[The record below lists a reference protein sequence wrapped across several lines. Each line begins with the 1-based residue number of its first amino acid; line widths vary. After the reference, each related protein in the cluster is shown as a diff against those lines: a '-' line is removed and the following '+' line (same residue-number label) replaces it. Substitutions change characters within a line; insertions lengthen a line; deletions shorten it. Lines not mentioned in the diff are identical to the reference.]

1 MMLSMLWNAVD
12 RAALRPRVTYLLFLL
27 SPKIKR
33 DTLLT
38 FKVFVISDKKR
49 DTSSIIAGVPVTFS
63 KKGQYTY
70 F

>member
-1 MMLSMLWNAVD
+1 MLSMLWNAVD
-12 RAALRPRVTYLLFLL
+12 RAALRPRVTYLLLL

>member
-1 MMLSMLWNAVD
+1 MLSMLWNAVD
-12 RAALRPRVTYLLFLL
+12 RAALRPRLTYLLYCHQ
-27 SPKIKR
+27 KIKR

-38 FKVFVISDKKR
+38 YKVFVISDKKK

-63 KKGQYTY
+63 KKGQHTY

>member
-1 MMLSMLWNAVD
+1 MMSMLWNAVD
-12 RAALRPRVTYLLFLL
+12 RAALRPRVTYLLSL

>member
-1 MMLSMLWNAVD
+1 MLSMLWNAVD

-38 FKVFVISDKKR
+38 FKVFVNGLKKR
-49 DTSSIIAGVPVTFS
+49 DTLHSISFEALMVEIKVS
-63 KKGQYTY
+63 L
-70 F
+70 

>member
-1 MMLSMLWNAVD
+1 MMMSMLWNAVD
-12 RAALRPRVTYLLFLL
+12 RAALRPRVTYLLSL